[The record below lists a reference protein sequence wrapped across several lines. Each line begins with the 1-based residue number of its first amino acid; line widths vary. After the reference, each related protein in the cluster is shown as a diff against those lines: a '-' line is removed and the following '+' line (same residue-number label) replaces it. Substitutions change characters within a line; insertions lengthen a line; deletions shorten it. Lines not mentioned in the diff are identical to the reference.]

1 MTNAKRRSRYDPP
14 EADEAPAPTTAAVL
28 PWESPA
34 ETAEAHR
41 LLEAAR
47 ADVERIVQDQMRKL
61 ESILATKTDH
71 LAAKLH
77 ETRAEIE
84 RLEKETAAM
93 RANRYD
99 DVLAKLRSQMDA
111 L

>member
-14 EADEAPAPTTAAVL
+14 EADEGPAPTTAPVL

-34 ETAEAHR
+34 ETTEARR

-47 ADVERIVQDQMRKL
+47 GDVERIVQDQMRKL
-61 ESILATKTDH
+61 ESVLATKTDR